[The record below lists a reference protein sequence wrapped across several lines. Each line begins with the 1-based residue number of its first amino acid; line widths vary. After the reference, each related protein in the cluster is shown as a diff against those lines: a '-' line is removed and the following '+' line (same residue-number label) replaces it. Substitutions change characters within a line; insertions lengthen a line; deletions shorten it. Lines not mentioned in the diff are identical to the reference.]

1 MSVNEKIRLIREAK
15 GLTQEQIAEKLEIA
29 PSTYGDIERG
39 ENDLKL
45 SKLQKIAEVLEIKL
59 SELFELN
66 EKGALNIINC
76 SDFDK
81 KNKVYIGSSSATEL
95 EKQLLIVEL
104 KDKELAMKNKE
115 VENLQAQISQLQE
128 INGMLKEKIA
138 GNN

>member
-1 MSVNEKIRLIREAK
+1 VGAVFMSVNEKIRLIREAK
-15 GLTQEQIAEKLEIA
+15 GLTQEQVAEKLEIA

-66 EKGALNIINC
+66 EKGALNMINC

-81 KNKVYIGSSSATEL
+81 KNKVYIGSSSAVEL
-95 EKQLLIVEL
+95 EKQLLINEL
-104 KDKELAMKNKE
+104 QKKELAMKDRE
-115 VENLQAQISQLQE
+115 IENLSKIITLLE
-128 INGMLKEKIA
+128 KE
-138 GNN
+138 